1 MFSLFFAGIQQDFKL
16 MLFAPLLSAAF
27 RLIFIEVYGTEKSPA
42 GHWRKWKECF
52 RYGFWWGLDW
62 HAYVFLFSM
71 VLVSLP
77 GAFLPAYY
85 AVGDTVRLI
94 GGMVYAF
101 VLYTAFIGR
110 MVFYHHFHDNFNET
124 LWLGRKAEKHNFVD
138 IFFHEDHGA
147 LVLLSFVPAMALC
160 FAGYR
165 LLLSI
170 PQVTYPELATGAL
183 QWAINAVVFI
193 AAVLLFYWLR
203 FGGTLKH
210 RDKPEWDEIPA
221 IVKKDV
227 FMARATV
234 DDLVALE
241 MVWQH
246 PLASLLSHTDEEDAA
261 AIDRIVPAAA
271 QGKWQSLP
279 SPADAFVR
287 HAKGARIAK
296 PRHIFLIV
304 GESYSQMPLDEVY
317 ADYHI
322 MDGAKKLRAEAHT
335 ASLSNFLPAGMVS
348 RPAIVSLMTGIFDAR
363 LELNEREDFWRGGL
377 DVTLP
382 RQLAK
387 LGYQSIYWYGGNP
400 TYGNFDKYGPAAGF
414 DKVMGATEFCPPD
427 APRTWVGVYDH
438 IFLEHAAELIE
449 NIGDTPMF
457 HFVYTTSNHGPY
469 QIPLETTGFDT
480 EAVMPDVPEAVK
492 KSEKL
497 QKMLGTFWYSDR
509 AITTFIERMRNAYP
523 DSLFV
528 VTGDHAHIPL
538 HPGDTLARKELTL
551 REQFCTSFM
560 MLHPGIDQS
569 ILSGNTIGSHM
580 NIAPTIY
587 ELIAPA
593 GFEYYA
599 YFQPLTEHVDHV
611 VTPYHW
617 LDENAIGPSGDRRWQ
632 PLTVTAE
639 PLPMQEDEGSVRY
652 AAERE
657 ALEDVTGWIARHPE
671 ACLQKW

>member
-1 MFSLFFAGIQQDFKL
+1 MFSLFFAGLQQDVKL
-16 MLFAPLLSAAF
+16 LFFAPILSAVF
-27 RLIFIEVYGTEKSPA
+27 RLIFIEVYGTEKSPR
-42 GHWRKWKECF
+42 GHWKKWYHCF
-52 RYGFWWGLDW
+52 CYGFWWGMDW

-71 VLVSLP
+71 ILVSMP
-77 GAFLPAYY
+77 GAFFPAYY
-85 AVGDTVRLI
+85 DIGDVVRTVGILI
-94 GGMVYAF
+94 YAC
-101 VLYTAFIGR
+101 VLYTAFVSR
-110 MVFYHHFHDNFNET
+110 MIFYHHFHDNFNET
-124 LWLGRKAEKHNFVD
+124 VWLGRKAEKHNCID

-147 LVLLSFVPAMALC
+147 WVLVSYVPVLTICFLLVRA
-160 FAGYR
+160 
-165 LLLSI
+165 LLSI
-170 PQVTYPELATGAL
+170 PQVPYVEFASVGV
-183 QWAINAVVFI
+183 QWGLNAAVVL
-193 AAVLLFYWLR
+193 AAIVFFYFMR
-203 FGGTLKH
+203 YGGTLDH
-210 RDKPEWDEIPA
+210 MNKPEWDEIPSV
-221 IVKKDV
+221 VKEDI
-227 FMARATV
+227 FFARATV

-322 MDGAKKLRAEAHT
+322 MDGAKRLRAEAHT

-382 RQLAK
+382 RQLER

-400 TYGNFDKYGPAAGF
+400 TYGNFDKYGPAVGF

-449 NIGDTPMF
+449 NIGDTPTF

-469 QIPLETTGFDT
+469 RMPLSELGYNA
-480 EAVMPDVPEAVK
+480 EKVMPKIA
-492 KSEKL
+492 SAL
-497 QKMLGTFWYSDR
+497 QGEHKRKKMLGTFWYSDR
-509 AITTFIERMRNAYP
+509 AITNFIERMRKAYP
-523 DSLFV
+523 DSLFF
-528 VTGDHAHIPL
+528 VTGDHAYVPIE
-538 HPGDTLARKELTL
+538 PGTMLARKDLTL

-560 MLHPGIDQS
+560 MLHPEIDQS
-569 ILSGNTIGSHM
+569 ILAGNTIGSHM

-639 PLPMQEDEGSVRY
+639 PLPMQEDEGGVRY

-657 ALEDVTGWIARHPE
+657 ALEDVTGWIARHSE